1 MISSSRFRVD
11 TEKILC
17 YPLGLVFGGT
27 FSDLTWNLE
36 LVLLNLE
43 QVYLDIIHRL
53 LVHGLYYRF
62 ITKVIKMA
70 IMHHI

>member
-1 MISSSRFRVD
+1 MGDF
-11 TEKILC
+11 
-17 YPLGLVFGGT
+17 FG
-27 FSDLTWNLE
+27 FNLE

-43 QVYLDIIHRL
+43 QMYLDIIHRL

>member
-27 FSDLTWNLE
+27 FSDLTWNPE

-43 QVYLDIIHRL
+43 QMYLDIIHR
-53 LVHGLYYRF
+53 
-62 ITKVIKMA
+62 
-70 IMHHI
+70 